1 MKDRIKEIRKELG
14 MTQQEFADKLGI
26 KRTTI
31 GNYEAGRNEPVDSVI
46 SLICDRYNVSGDW
59 LRTGRG
65 SMFNEVSQ
73 DDDIQRM
80 VDEMLLD
87 DSAETKRRLVAAILR
102 LSPEQIDVAISWI
115 KRTFDLVSADDTKEE
130 TEPTIC
136 QKVESYRHELEA
148 QAASKNSEVS
158 QIGNEN
164 MA

>member
-1 MKDRIKEIRKELG
+1 MKDRLKALRKALG
-14 MTQQEFADKLGI
+14 YTQQEFADKLGI
-26 KRTTI
+26 KRNTFAQ
-31 GNYEAGRNEPVDSVI
+31 YEIGRNEPIEAVLN
-46 SLICDRYNVSGDW
+46 LICDRFSVSKIW
-59 LRTGRG
+59 LTTGRG

-80 VDEMLLD
+80 VDEMLRD

-115 KRTFDLVSADDTKEE
+115 KRTFDLVSADDIKEE
-130 TEPTIC
+130 AEPTID
-136 QKVESYRHELEA
+136 QKVDSYRHELEA
-148 QAASKNSEVS
+148 QAANKNSEVS

>member
-1 MKDRIKEIRKELG
+1 MKDRLKALRKALG
-14 MTQQEFADKLGI
+14 YTQQEFADKLGI
-26 KRTTI
+26 KRNTFAQ
-31 GNYEAGRNEPVDSVI
+31 YEIGRNEPIEAVLN
-46 SLICDRYNVSGDW
+46 LICDRFSVSKIW
-59 LRTGRG
+59 LTTGRG

-115 KRTFDLVSADDTKEE
+115 KRTFDLVSADYTKEE
-130 TEPTIC
+130 AEPTID

-148 QAASKNSEVS
+148 QAASKNSEAS
-158 QIGNEN
+158 QIGSEN